1 MAEGNQHGKMTA
13 YMADVEIADA
23 DPEATQKE
31 LREAAAPFNRLSAD
45 VILRSS
51 DRVNFRVWKNILA
64 EASPFF
70 HDLFSLPQP
79 VTAASGKQQDEDDSV
94 SVVPMTEDSV
104 VLDKLLRFCY
114 PIRDPEFASLD
125 ELRPVIDAAKKYL
138 MDEALQ
144 LLRTRLLAFASVSPI
159 STYAVAI
166 RYGLEEEAR
175 HAAKCF
181 LGHAWEWDKI
191 YVPELEDISAGAYH
205 RLLEYHRRCGELATG
220 LVKIFRW
227 IDSANAWVFL
237 ECSNCAGDQQQWYML
252 GDVLRTPRTWWMQ
265 HMERSGK
272 LLENRPSAE
281 TIRST
286 GWTDQAVLDAMNC
299 AVCKQKVVEHMRRFN
314 EKFAA
319 ELDRVVS
326 EVKLEIRM

>member
-1 MAEGNQHGKMTA
+1 M
-13 YMADVEIADA
+13 
-23 DPEATQKE
+23 P
-31 LREAAAPFNRLSAD
+31 
-45 VILRSS
+45 
-51 DRVNFRVWKNILA
+51 
-64 EASPFF
+64 
-70 HDLFSLPQP
+70 
-79 VTAASGKQQDEDDSV
+79 
-94 SVVPMTEDSV
+94 VVPMTEYSV

-144 LLRTRLLAFASVSPI
+144 LLRTRLLAFASASPI

-166 RYGLEEEAR
+166 RLGLEEEAR
-175 HAAKCF
+175 HAARCS
-181 LGHAWEWDKI
+181 LEYAWDWDQI

-205 RLLEYHRRCGELATG
+205 RLLEYHRRCGKLATG
-220 LVKIFRW
+220 LVKNFRW
-227 IDSANAWVFL
+227 IDSDAWVFL
-237 ECSNCAGDQQQWYML
+237 ECSNCAAGLQQWYML

-265 HMERSGK
+265 YMERSGK

-281 TIRST
+281 TIFSP